1 MKNDKQKRRDFPIA
15 FRLKKEVIEKLEQ
28 LARELYPSAKK
39 PNKSKV
45 IVNLIMKN
53 RLPYIEKI
61 ENENRE
67 LKEKIAKIEK
77 VFEKW
82 LS

>member
-1 MKNDKQKRRDFPIA
+1 MKNEKKARRDFPIA
-15 FRLKKEVIEKLEQ
+15 FRLKKDVIERLEQ

-77 VFEKW
+77 VFKK
-82 LS
+82 

>member
-1 MKNDKQKRRDFPIA
+1 MKKETPKRKDYPIA

-28 LARELYPSAKK
+28 MAKELYPSAKK

-53 RLPYIEKI
+53 DLSYIEKL
-61 ENENRE
+61 EKENRE

-77 VFEKW
+77 VFKK
-82 LS
+82 

>member
-1 MKNDKQKRRDFPIA
+1 MKNETPKRRDFPIA
-15 FRLKKEVIEKLEQ
+15 FRLKKDVIERLEQ

-61 ENENRE
+61 EKENRE
-67 LKEKIAKIEK
+67 LREKIAKIEK
-77 VFEKW
+77 VFKK
-82 LS
+82 